1 MHATS
6 SANAPNLRS
15 RKRLFMMFLLGLEM
29 FYTRESLLVK
39 YKVAERALTH
49 KLAEYLQ
56 MLFCGYNVD
65 CEYNKVGDGEPKR
78 VEALVA
84 KMRKVQKMQQGNKC
98 NGDCNNCTPNKCVV
112 FPDIIVHRRGKD
124 RNLLVVEAKTEWGGA
139 SQNEDFEKLKA
150 LTTSTDYKYQLGVG
164 FRFCETLEATIK
176 TIIVFMKPDIEIRAP
191 VISGFCRFRFSEI
204 AERILKKGKWNNRQK
219 GDII

>member
-78 VEALVA
+78 VEALV
-84 KMRKVQKMQQGNKC
+84 G
-98 NGDCNNCTPNKCVV
+98 VV